1 MPLARVINSRN
12 LVSATETLP
21 AQFRPSN
28 QLRLEHSRATNPA
41 FHAGSSFRPG
51 LAEYRD
57 GNGCGDLGLG
67 WSVARAANRR
77 RQRTGLADD
86 GIFCA
91 PAWAR
96 GDTPGDNVLP
106 TSDAQPVA
114 TQGYD
119 RMYANSAEPANVSG
133 LGALGVLPDQLTSA
147 LGDLGELA
155 VAPLGIAALA
165 LCAAY
170 VLAKNKP
177 RRARA

>member
-28 QLRLEHSRATNPA
+28 QLRLEQSRATNPA
-41 FHAGSSFRPG
+41 FHAGSNFRPG

-77 RQRTGLADD
+77 KQATGLASD

-91 PAWAR
+91 PQWAR
-96 GDTPGDNVLP
+96 GEHTGTAMLP
-106 TSDAQPVA
+106 TSDAQLVP

-133 LGALGVLPDQLTSA
+133 MGALGVLPDQLTSA
-147 LGDLGELA
+147 LGGLGELA

-165 LCAAY
+165 LCAFY
-170 VLAKNKP
+170 VLAKNK
-177 RRARA
+177 ARA